1 MPQEVTEFVYWDE
14 TLAVKPNARECWT
27 FCLEAEEI
35 LAVSLSA
42 TCPIDATLADWPS
55 YREWEAARFDG
66 MPHGR
71 HFVNDSRSVSWE
83 ETAFDTPYMLV
94 LVVANASE
102 QTSHVSVRAAVR
114 RSVPSRE
121 EWNRRDGGPAPGLRQ
136 AKWRG

>member
-1 MPQEVTEFVYWDE
+1 MPQEITEFVYWDE
-14 TLAVKPNARECWT
+14 TSTVKPNTRECWT
-27 FCLEAEEI
+27 FCLEAEET

-94 LVVANASE
+94 LVIANTSE
-102 QTSHVSVRAAVR
+102 QTSNVCVRATVR
-114 RSVPSRE
+114 HSLRSRE
-121 EWNRRDGGPAPGLRQ
+121 EWNRRDGGPAPRLQQ
-136 AKWRG
+136 AKQRG